1 MTFWEKL
8 NALVPLPDCDTA
20 EGAITEW
27 RDGRA
32 QPTQVAIDAV
42 TQPAIDTQNTED
54 FRTKAKNAADQ
65 TRDHAGMSARA
76 IIETLNKRDNYLV
89 NRIME
94 LQTAMDDMK
103 ASTGGIA
110 NLRAV
115 IPATFM
121 PTDTRPRADA
131 VQAYKDEID
140 SGDAD
145 S

>member
-8 NALVPLPDCDTA
+8 NALVPTPDCDTA
-20 EGAITEW
+20 EDAITEW

-32 QPTQVAIDAV
+32 EPTQAAIDAV

-76 IIETLNKRDNYLV
+76 IIEVLNKRDNYLV
-89 NRIME
+89 NRIIQ

-103 ASTGGIA
+103 TSTGGIA
-110 NLRAV
+110 NLRAA

-121 PTDTRPRADA
+121 PSQTRPRADA
-131 VQAYKDEID
+131 IQDYKDEID
-140 SGDAD
+140 TGSADA
-145 S
+145 